1 MITYKSRNPYRNEE
15 VGVETEI
22 MPISPNIGEDLAA
35 TDKSNDIFLYETIN
49 EQVVL
54 KIRKKIDKK
63 IIEFKKFSIENDMN
77 SIDNT
82 FHINLHINSYGGTVS
97 DSFNL
102 HDYIKGSPIPI
113 YTYIEGVVASAAT
126 IISVA
131 GKKRF
136 MTPNSMLMIHQL
148 SSWFGG
154 KYEEFNDEKSNLD
167 LIMKMIKNI
176 YVSNTNLKTQ
186 KLNQLLKRD
195 IYLGVDKCLEYGFVD
210 EITI

>member
-1 MITYKSRNPYRNEE
+1 MINYKSRNPYKNE
-15 VGVETEI
+15 GVETEVEI
-22 MPISPNIGEDLAA
+22 MPISPNLGEDLAA
-35 TDKSNDIFLYETIN
+35 TDKSNNIFLYETIN

-63 IIEFKKFSIENDMN
+63 ILEFKKFSLENDIN
-77 SIDNT
+77 SINST

-113 YTYIEGVVASAAT
+113 YTYIEGIVASAAT
-126 IISVA
+126 IVSVA

-176 YVSNTNLKTQ
+176 YTTNTNLKIK

-195 IYLGVDKCLEYGFVD
+195 IYLGADQCLEYGFVD
-210 EITI
+210 EIMV